1 MTDDGPRSSGG
12 SGADGAVGSGAAAE
26 GTTGPEAA
34 GFELPGTVDVTG
46 VEVDPATVEV
56 VRTQLHDVAEE
67 MQAAVMNSAYSP
79 LWQEAGDL
87 SCAVVTPAAEI
98 VGQSERVIPVHI
110 ATMTSSVRTAVER
123 TGGYDAL
130 APGDVLLQNDPY
142 AGNNHL
148 PDFVM
153 AEPVFVAGALLG
165 FSAVRAHWVD
175 VGGSS
180 PTSYSTQTGEIV
192 QEGLRVPPAKL
203 YEAGERNDALRGV
216 ILANTRDRDE
226 RLGDMHAQLAGVRR
240 GRDRIEALADK
251 HGVETLAAATCVVL
265 DNDERRMRNRIRD
278 LPDGTYRASDHLDG
292 DGLSDEL
299 IEIVAALEVDGD
311 SVAVDFDGSDGQAT
325 GGVNSPI
332 AVTRTATYY
341 AVKVTLDPGD
351 PGTTGSYRPVSVTA
365 PGGTV
370 VNPAYPAPVVAG
382 NHETATRIYDAVVRA
397 IAEIDPALA
406 FGAGDGSSNVFN
418 YRSLESGAINYTCMG
433 GGMGACPGRDGISAI
448 RSGVGNT
455 GLQPVERVE
464 EDYDFVTVEAFS
476 IVPDTGGPGRNR
488 GGCAALRV
496 LRFDDPTMVVTTGE
510 RAKTRPFGL
519 AGGGE
524 GAAAIHRLIHPDG
537 DEETLDSKA
546 TREVPAGA
554 RVHFQ
559 PAGGGGF
566 GDPSDREP
574 GAVLADVLDGYVS
587 VEAAREAY
595 DVVVDQEAMAVDRAA
610 TEDRRS

>member
-1 MTDDGPRSSGG
+1 MTDTDPKTDAST
-12 SGADGAVGSGAAAE
+12 VEGAAA
-26 GTTGPEAA
+26 A
-34 GFELPGTVDVTG
+34 GFDLPGTVDVTG
-46 VEVDPATVEV
+46 DEVDPATVEI
-56 VRTQLHDVAEE
+56 VRNQLHDVAEE
-67 MQAAVMNSAYSP
+67 MQASVMNSAYSP

-87 SCAVVTPAAEI
+87 SCGVVTPAAEI

-130 APGDVLLQNDPY
+130 CQGDVLLQNDPY

-153 AEPVFVAGALLG
+153 AEPVFVDGSLLG

-175 VGGSS
+175 IGGSS
-180 PTSYSTQTGEIV
+180 PTSYSTQTGEII
-192 QEGLRVPPAKL
+192 QEGLRVPPVKL
-203 YEAGERNDALRGV
+203 YEAGDRNEAVREL

-240 GRDRIEALADK
+240 GRDRLEALAEK
-251 HGVETLAAATCVVL
+251 HGVETLAAATSVVL
-265 DNDERRMRNRIRD
+265 ANDERRMRQRIQD
-278 LPDGTYRASDHLDG
+278 LPDGTYRGVDYLDD

-299 IEIVAALEVDGD
+299 IEIDATLEVDGNR
-311 SVAVDFDGSDGQAT
+311 VAVDFAGSDEQAT

-341 AVKVTLDPGD
+341 AVKVTLDPGN
-351 PGTTGSYRPVSVTA
+351 PGTTGSYRPVSVSA
-365 PGGTV
+365 PEGSV
-370 VNPAYPAPVVAG
+370 VNPTHPAPVVAG

-397 IAEIDPALA
+397 ITEIDPELA

-418 YRSLESGAINYTCMG
+418 YRSLESGEINYTCMG
-433 GGMGACPGRDGISAI
+433 GGMGACPGRDGINAI

-464 EDYDFVTVEAFS
+464 EDYDFVTVEEFS
-476 IVPDTGGPGRNR
+476 IVPDTGGPGRTR
-488 GGCAALRV
+488 GGCGARRV
-496 LRFDDPTMVVTTGE
+496 VHFEDPTMVVTTGE

-519 AGGGE
+519 AGGMG
-524 GAAAIHRLIHPDG
+524 GATAIHRLIRPG
-537 DEETLDSKA
+537 GETELLRSKA

-554 RVHFQ
+554 RIHFQ

-566 GDPSDREP
+566 GDPTDRDPE
-574 GAVLADVLDGYVS
+574 AVLADVKNGYVS
-587 VEAAREAY
+587 PEAARDAY
-595 DVVVDQEAMAVDRAA
+595 DVVVDETSMTIDRDA
-610 TEDRRS
+610 TAERRS

>member
-1 MTDDGPRSSGG
+1 MTDTDHTGTAEESGG
-12 SGADGAVGSGAAAE
+12 EGDAGA
-26 GTTGPEAA
+26 EAA
-34 GFELPGTVDVTG
+34 GFDLPGTVDVTD
-46 VEVDPATVEV
+46 VEVDSATVEI
-56 VRTQLHDVAEE
+56 VRNQLHDVAEE
-67 MQAAVMNSAYSP
+67 MQASVMNSAYSP

-87 SCAVVTPAAEI
+87 SCGVVTPAAEI

-123 TGGYDAL
+123 TGGYEAL

-153 AEPVFVAGALLG
+153 AEPVFVAGSLLG

-175 VGGSS
+175 IGGSS
-180 PTSYSTQTGEIV
+180 PTSYSTQTGEII

-203 YEAGERNDALRGV
+203 YEAGEHNDAIREV

-226 RLGDMHAQLAGVRR
+226 RLGDMNAQLAGVRR
-240 GRDRIEALADK
+240 GRDRIEALAEN
-251 HGVETLAAATCVVL
+251 HGVESLAAATCVVL
-265 DNDERRMRNRIRD
+265 ANDERRMRNRIGD
-278 LPDGTYRASDHLDG
+278 LPDGTYRGIDYLDG

-299 IEIVAALEVDGD
+299 IEIDATLEVDGERI
-311 SVAVDFDGSDGQAT
+311 VVDFDGSDEQAT

-365 PGGTV
+365 PEGTV
-370 VNPAYPAPVVAG
+370 VNPTYPAPVVAG
-382 NHETATRIYDAVVRA
+382 NHETATRIYDAVVKA
-397 IAEIDPALA
+397 IAEIGPELA

-418 YRSLESGAINYTCMG
+418 YRSLESGALNYTCMG
-433 GGMGACPGRDGISAI
+433 GGMGACPGRDGVNAI

-464 EDYDFVTVEAFS
+464 EDYDFVTVEEFS
-476 IVPDTGGPGRNR
+476 IVPDTGGLGRTR
-488 GGCAALRV
+488 GGCAARRV
-496 LRFDDPTMVVTTGE
+496 LLFDDPTMVVTTGE

-519 AGGGE
+519 AGGGD
-524 GAAAIHRLIHPDG
+524 GAAAVHRLLHPDG
-537 DEETLDSKA
+537 REETLRSKA

-566 GDPSDREP
+566 GDPAERDPE
-574 GAVLADVLDGYVS
+574 AVLADVLNGYVS
-587 VEAAREAY
+587 SGVAREAY
-595 DVVVDQEAMAVDRAA
+595 DVVVDDEAMAIDWAA